1 MSFATLVYHEIRES
15 AMFHPDQPHPIE
27 VRQNYEDNLPSVLFV
42 TLENFTKQLEYL
54 YENHY
59 HTLTLEE
66 LRNFYYNQGV
76 LPEKS
81 VLLTFD
87 DCYQSIALYA
97 YPLLKKY
104 GFHGVAFVVT
114 GWLNSQKSPFRPE
127 KSVCLTQKE
136 LEDMAD
142 VFEYANHTDLFHT
155 RTSPFTSRMMEADG
169 LEFSKDLD
177 RCNASPI
184 IGARDIFAYPFGLYT
199 EQNAALLKEKGF
211 HLAFTTKEGS
221 NTRSTDPL
229 FLNRTVIPYFME
241 MPAFQN
247 ILALKPLI

>member
-15 AMFHPDQPHPIE
+15 TMFHPDLSHPIK
-27 VRQNYEDNLPSVLFV
+27 VRQDYEDNLPPPLFV
-42 TLENFTKQLEYL
+42 TLENFTMQMEYL

-66 LRNFYYNQGV
+66 LRNYYYNQGT

-114 GWLNSQKSPFRPE
+114 GWLNKEPSAFLPD

-136 LEDMAD
+136 LLGMKD

-155 RTSPFTSRMMEADG
+155 RVNAQTSKMMEASAS
-169 LEFSKDLD
+169 EFSSDLD
-177 RCNASPI
+177 QCNSNPI
-184 IGARDIFAYPFGLYT
+184 IEARDTFAYPFGLFH

-211 HLAFTTKEGS
+211 RLAFTTKGGL
-221 NTRSTDPL
+221 NNRDCDPL
-229 FLNRTVIPYFME
+229 FLNRTVIPYFMDFA
-241 MPAFQN
+241 AFQN
-247 ILALKPLI
+247 ILS

>member
-15 AMFHPDQPHPIE
+15 SMFHPDQSHPIN
-27 VRQNYEDNLPSVLFV
+27 VRQNYEDNLPSPLFV
-42 TLENFTKQLEYL
+42 TLENFTEQMKYL
-54 YENHY
+54 YENQY

-66 LRNFYYNQGV
+66 LRNYYYGQAA

-97 YPLLKKY
+97 YPLLKNY

-114 GWLNSQKSPFRPE
+114 GWLNNLQTPFQPE
-127 KSVCLTQKE
+127 MSVCLTQKDLKE
-136 LEDMAD
+136 MED

-155 RTSPFTSRMMEADG
+155 RSNTFTSLMMEASD

-177 RCNASPI
+177 RCNANPVI
-184 IGARDIFAYPFGLYT
+184 EAKDVFAYPFGLYS
-199 EQNAALLKEKGF
+199 ERNVALLKSKGF
-211 HLAFTTKEGS
+211 CMAFTTNEGL
-221 NTRSTDPL
+221 NNRNTDPL
-229 FLNRTVIPYFME
+229 NLNRTVIPYFMD
-241 MPAFQN
+241 MSAFQN
-247 ILALKPLI
+247 ILDLK